1 MLVTGKV
8 ALIFFL
14 MNSQSEHL
22 AEFYD
27 FCKHLELAR
36 TFQFPTLRQVSY
48 FVSTL
53 KTPSRQNLNDCGV
66 VMRVDH
72 ACSAATL
79 IVPSNNGR
87 VHQRSTPTLN

>member
-1 MLVTGKV
+1 
-8 ALIFFL
+8 
-14 MNSQSEHL
+14 MNSQSEQL

-53 KTPSRQNLNDCGV
+53 ETPSWQKNRQNLNDCGV

-72 ACSAATL
+72 VCYAATL
-79 IVPSNNGR
+79 IIPSNNGR
-87 VHQRSTPTLN
+87 VHQRSTSSLS